1 MSSSVSASR
10 VFASAVLLLALYGAA
25 SASSGPVSS
34 AVGPAAPAAV
44 SGPYEH
50 VTITVDS
57 LAPSFD
63 SLASFLIENMSLHDT
78 IVLVDSIYARE
89 SGRDNPEKI
98 RNLIRYAYQNWQTS
112 YVLLGGDVEHVP
124 TRKTYVGL
132 RPSDPWFDTIAAD
145 QYYSCLD
152 GTWDAD
158 SNSVFGEM
166 HDSVDLAP
174 EVYVGRVP
182 VSTIEEADRFVTKTL
197 TYSRGGTPRRE
208 VFLAGFDLDSAAHGE
223 QAMEY
228 YDSACIVSPFACA
241 KVYDSHEGN
250 HRDSVL
256 YYLNQGFHYCIYTDH
271 GCEWGIGAGFYNHRY
286 NIWNADIV
294 GLANGFDRL
303 TVFISAACLI
313 GAFDCYDFCD
323 DCFMEY
329 FMNDTA
335 GGGVAAMTNSRFGY
349 YTMYEN
355 PPVSRS
361 FAFIGRFV
369 DRIFSDG
376 RDTVSA
382 REFILGKADLI
393 GPSTEDTVYR
403 WCMYTLNLL
412 GEPALKMTSRDGIAE
427 QPISNPRGRQHG
439 VSVRPAVFS
448 RSSTI
453 EYDLGAGTNVA
464 LEVHDAAGRCVRTI
478 VKGKL
483 SPGRQQA
490 NWDGRTDLGRDAPA
504 GVYLIVLKT
513 EAGVSTCKVVLCSG
527 KEQR

>member
-1 MSSSVSASR
+1 MSSPLGTPRLFVTA
-10 VFASAVLLLALYGAA
+10 LLLACCAAA
-25 SASSGPVSS
+25 SANVGSSSPGAGPTV
-34 AVGPAAPAAV
+34 PAAD

-57 LAPSFD
+57 LAPAFD
-63 SLASFLIENMSLHDT
+63 SLASFLLQNMSLHDT
-78 IVLVDSIYARE
+78 VVLADSIYARE

-98 RNLIRYAYQNWQTS
+98 RNFIRYAYQNWQTS

-132 RPSDPWFDTIAAD
+132 NPSDPWCDTIATD

-174 EVYVGRVP
+174 EVYVGRAP
-182 VSTIEEADRFVTKTL
+182 VSTIEEADRFVRKTL

-228 YDSACIVSPFACA
+228 YDSVNIQSPFECG
-241 KVYDSHEGN
+241 KVYDSDSGN
-250 HRDSVL
+250 HADSVL
-256 YYLNQGFHYCIYTDH
+256 YYLNQGFHYCIYAEH
-271 GCEWGIGAGFYNHRY
+271 GCEFGIGAGFVNHNF
-286 NIWNADIV
+286 NIWNADIIR
-294 GLANGFDRL
+294 LANGFDKL
-303 TVFISAACLI
+303 TVFMSAACLI
-313 GAFDCYDFCD
+313 GAFDCYTFAN

-329 FMNDTA
+329 FINDTD
-335 GGGVAAMTNSRFGY
+335 GGGVAAMTNSRFGW
-349 YTMYEN
+349 YTRYEN
-355 PPVSRS
+355 PPMSRS
-361 FAFIGRFV
+361 FAFIGKFV
-369 DRIFSDG
+369 DRIFNDG
-376 RDTVSA
+376 RDTAVA

-393 GPSTEDTVYR
+393 GPSAEDTVYR
-403 WCMYTLNLL
+403 WCMFTLNLL

-427 QPISNPRGRQHG
+427 QPVFSPRSRRQG
-439 VSVRPAVFS
+439 LTVRPAVFS
-448 RSSTI
+448 RSASI
-453 EYDLGAGTNVA
+453 DYELGAGTGVA

-478 VKGKL
+478 VKGRL

-490 NWDGRTDLGRDAPA
+490 TWDGRTDLGRDAPA
-504 GVYLIVLKT
+504 GVYLIILKT
-513 EAGVSTCKVVLCSG
+513 EAGVSTCKVVLCKG
-527 KEQR
+527 KEPK